1 MDCSDLNRFLNNEMT
16 KEDQEIFREHTEQCK
31 VCKIQTEFYNS
42 LKINKIPQLPEN
54 FEVSVMTKIHNKP
67 KFYGFAIF
75 ALCSAFVGII
85 ATITTNYF
93 ELVHILKTEHYPH
106 MLLQL
111 VDKLNFLVNQFIYL
125 WEHLSY
131 SITTTVPDF
140 LFFGA
145 FVVFLIFMLYNL
157 SLKERL

>member
-1 MDCSDLNRFLNNEMT
+1 MDCSDLDRFLNNEMT
-16 KEDQEIFREHTEQCK
+16 KEEQEIFREHTEQCK

-85 ATITTNYF
+85 ATITTTTLNLCIY
-93 ELVHILKTEHYPH
+93 LKLNIIPH

-111 VDKLNFLVNQFIYL
+111 VGKIKLF
-125 WEHLSY
+125 
-131 SITTTVPDF
+131 
-140 LFFGA
+140 
-145 FVVFLIFMLYNL
+145 
-157 SLKERL
+157 

>member
-1 MDCSDLNRFLNNEMT
+1 MKNRKFSRNTLNSV
-16 KEDQEIFREHTEQCK
+16 KYA
-31 VCKIQTEFYNS
+31 KIQTEFYNS
-42 LKINKIPQLPEN
+42 LEINNIPPLPEN
-54 FEVSVMTKIHNKP
+54 FEVSVMAKIHNKP
-67 KFYGFAIF
+67 KFYGFVIF
-75 ALCSAFVGII
+75 ALSSALVGII
-85 ATITTNYF
+85 ATVTTNYL

-106 MLLQL
+106 MLLRL
-111 VDKLNFLVNQFIYL
+111 VDKLNFVVNQFIYL

>member
-1 MDCSDLNRFLNNEMT
+1 MT
-16 KEDQEIFREHTEQCK
+16 DEEQKIFKEHTKQCK

-42 LKINKIPQLPEN
+42 LEINNIPPLPEN
-54 FEVSVMTKIHNKP
+54 FEVSVMVKIHNKP
-67 KFYGFAIF
+67 KFYGFVIF
-75 ALCSAFVGII
+75 ALSSALVGII
-85 ATITTNYF
+85 ATVTTNYL

-106 MLLQL
+106 MLLRL
-111 VDKLNFLVNQFIYL
+111 VDKLNFVVNQFIYL